1 MKIFHHSTII
11 KEDSREPAALDAA
24 GIDSGGVGEA
34 TWCRVVREWL
44 MAEHNMAVT
53 TIVGFRPKEVLRRF
67 LSEAYK
73 LAFRIK
79 VAGEG
84 EQLQSFEFLGR
95 VYAVTVGCRQRK
107 MYLVRNAGMHQQQVL
122 FGQVQAVIRAFQPT
136 KLLLGE

>member
-34 TWCRVVREWL
+34 TGCGIIREWL
-44 MAEHNMAVT
+44 MSEHHMAVT
-53 TIVGFRPKEVLRRF
+53 TIVGFRPENILRR
-67 LSEAYK
+67 LMPQAYK

-107 MYLVRNAGMHQQQVL
+107 MDLARNAGMHQQQVL
-122 FGQVQAVIRAFQPT
+122 FGQMQAVIRAFQPM